1 VASDPID
8 TDAIRSMI
16 GDRSDNLYD
25 AEIQRYALCDEV
37 DRLRAE
43 VAVLEQ
49 VCRDQRERVPAKTR
63 DPESGI
69 YIGGP
74 SCEHPNVAYDG
85 DRCRWCGATGDDL

>member
-1 VASDPID
+1 VADPID
-8 TDAIRSMI
+8 IDAVRVRYSD
-16 GDRSDNLYD
+16 GWPLPDRVLML
-25 AEIQRYALCDEV
+25 ALCDEV

>member
-1 VASDPID
+1 VAEPID
-8 TDAIRSMI
+8 TGILRAATAVNGTVPRVD
-16 GDRSDNLYD
+16 LL
-25 AEIQRYALCDEV
+25 ALCDEV